1 MSFKLIERSK
11 LWFTISSVI
20 VILGMISLA
29 TLGLNFGIDFTGG
42 TRIQADFPEG
52 TTNDQI
58 RTALSNVNATD
69 AQGREANLG
78 NSFVQSLDEGAF
90 SIRTF
95 PLDEEE
101 QDRVV
106 EALETEFPGFTV
118 LSGPDIVGPTVGAE
132 LIKNAILALL
142 IAAALLVV
150 YISIRFEFK
159 FAVSAIVALL
169 FDAFVVL
176 TVFSV
181 TQIELNSPFVA
192 AILTIVGYSINDTIV
207 VFDRIR
213 ENLKF
218 PGKDLAEKVDRAISQ
233 TVVRTINTSLTT
245 LLVLGSILFLAGDTL
260 RPFAL
265 PLFVGVISGTYSS
278 IFLASPFWHAWKLR
292 ERSKKIA

>member
-1 MSFKLIERSK
+1 MSFKFIERSK

-42 TRIQADFPEG
+42 TRIQAEFPEG

-90 SIRTF
+90 SIRTL

-159 FAVSAIVALL
+159 FAVSAIVTLL

-218 PGKDLAEKVDRAISQ
+218 PGKDLAAKVDRAISQ
-233 TVVRTINTSLTT
+233 SVVRTINTSLTT

-278 IFLASPFWHAWKLR
+278 IFLAGSFWHAWKLR